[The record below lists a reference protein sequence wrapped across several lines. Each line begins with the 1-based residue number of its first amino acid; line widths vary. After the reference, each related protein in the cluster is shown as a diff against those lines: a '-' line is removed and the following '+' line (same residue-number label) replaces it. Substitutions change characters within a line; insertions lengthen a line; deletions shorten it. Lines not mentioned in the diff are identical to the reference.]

1 MPQVGKMKFPYTAK
15 GKAAAKKAAE
25 STDEFGNKVSM
36 PRKATGGQS
45 IRATGKDKTSGS
57 RSGSSLRAR
66 GVEKG
71 SPRRVTATGAQS
83 ARAAGAESKRGRGT
97 QPSSARAAGA
107 KRKANATAPRSAR
120 AAGAESRTRTRS
132 AMTGGTAR
140 STGAERM
147 GVTGKRGGSSLR
159 ARGVETGG
167 IKKAASKASSYP
179 QSVRAAGAKA
189 KTNDTQPSSF
199 RAQRFGKGA
208 KGGSAQVKPRV
219 NQSMRAAEYRKKKP
233 GKY

>member
-1 MPQVGKMKFPYTAK
+1 MAS
-15 GKAAAKKAAE
+15 KKSSSSE
-25 STDEFGNKVSM
+25 DEFGNKVVM
-36 PRKATGGQS
+36 PRKVTSNAQS
-45 IRATGKDKTSGS
+45 IRSTGKDKTTGS

-97 QPSSARAAGA
+97 QPSSVHAAGA
-107 KRKANATAPRSAR
+107 RAKANATAPRSAR
-120 AAGAESRTRTRS
+120 AAGAESKTRTRS

-167 IKKAASKASSYP
+167 VKKAASKASSYP

-189 KTNDTQPSSF
+189 KANDTQPSSF
-199 RAQRFGKGA
+199 RAQRFGKGV
-208 KGGSAQVKPRV
+208 KGASAQVKPRV
-219 NQSMRAAEYRKKKP
+219 NQSMRAAEYGKKKP

>member
-1 MPQVGKMKFPYTAK
+1 MAS
-15 GKAAAKKAAE
+15 KKK
-25 STDEFGNKVSM
+25 STSEDEFGNKVEM
-36 PRKATGGQS
+36 PRKVTSNAQS

-97 QPSSARAAGA
+97 QPSSVRAAGA
-107 KRKANATAPRSAR
+107 RAKANATAPRSAR
-120 AAGAESRTRTRS
+120 AAGAESKTRTRS
-132 AMTGGTAR
+132 SMTGGTAR

-147 GVTGKRGGSSLR
+147 GVTGKRSGSSLR
-159 ARGVETGG
+159 ARGIETGG
-167 IKKAASKASSYP
+167 VKKAAPKSSYP

-189 KTNDTQPSSF
+189 KANDTQPSSF
-199 RAQRFGKGA
+199 RAQRFGKGKRGA
-208 KGGSAQVKPRV
+208 SAQVKPRV